1 MHRSN
6 SAKPPLLLLRNPKD
20 LNCHGEWFIQN
31 STSSRM
37 RHKSLPALVEF
48 FHSLP
53 PDKGSPSPPFFFSP
67 LSSFSFSFFFL
78 SISPS
83 APHLCWN
90 YTVHAIS
97 PEIPSW
103 AGIDARQRHE
113 KNIDA
118 RVESLADPCRPRA
131 RSFFYFFSFF
141 FSPPLLL
148 FADICRDARWGR
160 IELKVGADRMQINTC
175 AQYN

>member
-1 MHRSN
+1 MHRTN
-6 SAKPPLLLLRNPKD
+6 SAKLPPLLRNPKD

-37 RHKSLPALVEF
+37 RHKSPALVEF

-53 PDKGSPSPPFFFSP
+53 PDKGSPSPPFFF
-67 LSSFSFSFFFL
+67 FSFFFFFF
-78 SISPS
+78 SSPYLL
-83 APHLCWN
+83 PLPLCWN

-118 RVESLADPCRPRA
+118 RVESLADPCRPRFPIF
-131 RSFFYFFSFF
+131 SSFSF
-141 FSPPLLL
+141 SLPLLL
-148 FADICRDARWGR
+148 FADICRDAEWKDRWKWSR
-160 IELKVGADRMQINTC
+160 SYRRCK
-175 AQYN
+175 